1 MGKRGVIPF
10 PDKDRERRGMKP
22 LRDPETGERVR
33 RLVLPPVAP
42 AAPKGLTRAA
52 SAEWRRIV
60 PELERAGVLS
70 TIDRGILVAYCTAW
84 GHMMEAEEL
93 LKAEGVTHVREND
106 KVRAKHPAWQI
117 YREANRTLVAA
128 ARELY
133 LTPTSRL
140 RIPLP
145 AGAEVADPDGDDVFD

>member
-1 MGKRGVIPF
+1 
-10 PDKDRERRGMKP
+10 MKP
-22 LRDPETGERVR
+22 LRDPTSGERVR

-42 AAPKGLTRAA
+42 APPKGLSAKA

-60 PELERAGVLS
+60 PELERAGVLA
-70 TIDRGILVAYCTAW
+70 TIDRGILVAYVTAW

-93 LKAEGVTHVREND
+93 LKAEGVTHVRQND
-106 KVRAKHPAWQI
+106 NTRAKHPAWQI

-133 LTPTSRL
+133 MTPTSRL
-140 RIPLP
+140 RIPVP
-145 AGAEVADPDGDDVFD
+145 AGAEMSDPDADDVFD